1 MEPNLSFLAS
11 RPVSPAAND
20 PSPGPASS
28 ATGSATQHNSD
39 FAQVLNG
46 QTLKAQRQHLAA
58 IEAPGQGLQVVPL
71 GNKINV
77 ITSDAPLP
85 DMDSLAQFA
94 RMQGLDEAAVQALF
108 GTSPVTKAGA
118 LTPAT
123 SAADALAASLVNSDP
138 LGLTANLAKSPI
150 SGLALPPASTA
161 AAASPAQPSGPT
173 PLYGVQTLLASPAAQ
188 DLKVEV
194 QILSLP
200 QTAAV
205 PAVPALAS
213 APGAT
218 LVAAPEALLLPT
230 ASAIPPTTVPAR
242 PALPPLAPVAASTP
256 LPAATD
262 SSDSVRVATP
272 LAATALHSSLLPMQP
287 IAWLGKSEVTAVD
300 TTDPTSAMAPNDAVR
315 LTLAMPAPEITK
327 RLAQMSGT
335 GKEIT
340 WAALLASGPA
350 SKELPAATDTMT
362 LDLPAGFEADL
373 LVSTSD
379 TGISQPSDVS
389 TQAGAAL
396 PSAVASGSASAADSG
411 NTGNAQAQADHR
423 AQQFQQMADQM
434 GQAAAQRLI
443 AQIERGQ
450 WKMQLRMQP
459 AALGSINVELDMHA
473 GGLDALFSTDNAV
486 TRDLMTQGSN
496 KLRDTLTQSGMTVA
510 SVSVNGEQSRQSGGN
525 STPGNGRGMPFA
537 NPPASLMN
545 NATPGPAPA
554 GPVAENDGLNL
565 LA

>member
-11 RPVSPAAND
+11 RPVSPATNEASGA
-20 PSPGPASS
+20 PSTPAPSS
-28 ATGSATQHNSD
+28 GSLEKSD

-58 IEAPGQGLQVVPL
+58 VEAPGQGLQVVPL

-85 DMDSLAQFA
+85 DMASLAHFA

-118 LTPAT
+118 LVPAT

-138 LGLTANLAKSPI
+138 LGLAATSAKSPI

-161 AAASPAQPSGPT
+161 AAANPAQPSGPT
-173 PLYGVQTLLASPAAQ
+173 PLDGIQTSLASPAAQ

-194 QILSLP
+194 QILSVP
-200 QTAAV
+200 QTAPA
-205 PAVPALAS
+205 PAVPTRS
-213 APGAT
+213 GAD
-218 LVAAPEALLLPT
+218 LLT
-230 ASAIPPTTVPAR
+230 PPT
-242 PALPPLAPVAASTP
+242 TP
-256 LPAATD
+256 LPAAIAAAPPTLIAVKPAPAPVLAL
-262 SSDSVRVATP
+262 SPLPAATEVSDVAP
-272 LAATALHSSLLPMQP
+272 VATALATTAVQSSLLPMQP
-287 IAWLGKSEVTAVD
+287 KAWLGQAEVTAVD
-300 TTDPTSAMAPNDAVR
+300 AADAAHPLAPQDAVR

-335 GKEIT
+335 GKETT

-350 SKELPAATDTMT
+350 SKDLPAATDTVT
-362 LDLPAGFEADL
+362 LDLPAGFDADL
-373 LVSTSD
+373 LVPASDSRLST
-379 TGISQPSDVS
+379 PSDLS
-389 TQAGAAL
+389 TQAGAATTTG
-396 PSAVASGSASAADSG
+396 ASVSTADATGGSNA
-411 NTGNAQAQADHR
+411 GNAQAQADHR
-423 AQQFQQMADQM
+423 AQQFQQLADQM
-434 GQAAAQRLI
+434 GQVAAQRLM

-450 WKMQLRMQP
+450 WKMQMRMQP
-459 AALGSINVELDMHA
+459 ATLGSINVELDMHA

-486 TRDLMTQGSN
+486 TRDLMAQGSN
-496 KLRDTLTQSGMTVA
+496 KLRDTLMQSGMTVA

-525 STPGNGRGMPFA
+525 STPGKGRGTPFA
-537 NPPASLMN
+537 SPTASVPAS
-545 NATPGPAPA
+545 AAASPAQA

>member
-11 RPVSPAAND
+11 RPVSPGTNEASGA
-20 PSPGPASS
+20 PSSPAPSS
-28 ATGSATQHNSD
+28 GSLEKSD

-85 DMDSLAQFA
+85 DMASLAHFA
-94 RMQGLDEAAVQALF
+94 RMQGLDEVAVQALF

-118 LTPAT
+118 LIPAT

-138 LGLTANLAKSPI
+138 LGLAATLTQSPI
-150 SGLALPPASTA
+150 SGLALPSASTA
-161 AAASPAQPSGPT
+161 AAANPAQPSGPT
-173 PLYGVQTLLASPAAQ
+173 PLDGIQTLLASPAAQ

-194 QILSLP
+194 QILSVP
-200 QTAAV
+200 QTAPV
-205 PAVPALAS
+205 PAVPVPTRS
-213 APGAT
+213 GAD
-218 LVAAPEALLLPT
+218 LLT
-230 ASAIPPTTVPAR
+230 PPT
-242 PALPPLAPVAASTP
+242 TP
-256 LPAATD
+256 LPAAIAAAPPTLIAVKPAPAPVLAL
-262 SSDSVRVATP
+262 SPLPAATEVSDVAPVATA
-272 LAATALHSSLLPMQP
+272 LAATAVQSSLLPMQP
-287 IAWLGKSEVTAVD
+287 KAWLGQAEVTAVD
-300 TTDPTSAMAPNDAVR
+300 AADAAHPLAPQDAVR

-335 GKEIT
+335 GKETT

-350 SKELPAATDTMT
+350 SKDLPAATDTVT
-362 LDLPAGFEADL
+362 LDLPAGFDADL
-373 LVSTSD
+373 LVPASDSRLST
-379 TGISQPSDVS
+379 PSDLS
-389 TQAGAAL
+389 TQAGAATTTG
-396 PSAVASGSASAADSG
+396 ASVSTADATGGSNA
-411 NTGNAQAQADHR
+411 GNAQAQADHR
-423 AQQFQQMADQM
+423 AQQFQQLADQM
-434 GQAAAQRLI
+434 GQVAAQRLM

-450 WKMQLRMQP
+450 WKMQMRMQP
-459 AALGSINVELDMHA
+459 ATLGSINVELDMHA

-486 TRDLMTQGSN
+486 TRDLMAQGSN

-525 STPGNGRGMPFA
+525 STPGKGRGTPFA
-537 NPPASLMN
+537 SPAASVS
-545 NATPGPAPA
+545 ASAAASPAQA

>member
-11 RPVSPAAND
+11 RPVSPATNEASGA
-20 PSPGPASS
+20 PSTPAPSS
-28 ATGSATQHNSD
+28 GSLEKSD

-58 IEAPGQGLQVVPL
+58 VEAPGQGLQVVPL

-85 DMDSLAQFA
+85 DMASLAHFA

-138 LGLTANLAKSPI
+138 LGLAATSAKSPI

-161 AAASPAQPSGPT
+161 AAANPAQPSGPT
-173 PLYGVQTLLASPAAQ
+173 PLDGIQTLLASPAAQ

-194 QILSLP
+194 QILSVP
-200 QTAAV
+200 QTAPA
-205 PAVPALAS
+205 PAVPTRS
-213 APGAT
+213 GAD
-218 LVAAPEALLLPT
+218 LLT
-230 ASAIPPTTVPAR
+230 PPT
-242 PALPPLAPVAASTP
+242 TP
-256 LPAATD
+256 LPAAIAAAPPTLIAVKPAPAPVLAL
-262 SSDSVRVATP
+262 SPLPAATEVSDVAP
-272 LAATALHSSLLPMQP
+272 VATALATTAVQSSLLPMQP
-287 IAWLGKSEVTAVD
+287 KAWLGQAEVTAVD
-300 TTDPTSAMAPNDAVR
+300 AADAAHPLAPQDAVR

-335 GKEIT
+335 GKETT

-350 SKELPAATDTMT
+350 SKDLPAATDTVT
-362 LDLPAGFEADL
+362 LDLPAGFDADL
-373 LVSTSD
+373 LVPASDSRLST
-379 TGISQPSDVS
+379 PSDLS
-389 TQAGAAL
+389 TQAGAATTTG
-396 PSAVASGSASAADSG
+396 ASVSTADATGGSNA
-411 NTGNAQAQADHR
+411 GNAQAQADHR
-423 AQQFQQMADQM
+423 AQQFQQLADQM
-434 GQAAAQRLI
+434 GQVAAQRLM
-443 AQIERGQ
+443 AQIERGP
-450 WKMQLRMQP
+450 WKMQMRMQP
-459 AALGSINVELDMHA
+459 ATLGSINVELDMHA

-486 TRDLMTQGSN
+486 TRDLMAQGSN

-525 STPGNGRGMPFA
+525 STPGKGRGTPFA
-537 NPPASLMN
+537 SPTASVSASAAASPAQ
-545 NATPGPAPA
+545 A